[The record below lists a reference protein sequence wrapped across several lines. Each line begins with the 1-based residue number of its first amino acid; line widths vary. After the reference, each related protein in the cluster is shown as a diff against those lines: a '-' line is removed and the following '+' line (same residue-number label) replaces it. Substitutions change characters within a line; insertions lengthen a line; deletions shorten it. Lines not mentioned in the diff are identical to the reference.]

1 MKVYRYEKPVPAF
14 QYIAVEGG
22 AEGSG
27 ATDNFATLE
36 AEVAEAGGTALKVA
50 GGAGTA
56 PRVRVTLGSSSGTLG
71 LGDAIVFEHG
81 TARVMTLG
89 AFNEAYVPEKDVAEG
104 DGLEGRIAALEKTVE
119 TLQAALELLRGR
131 KKTKDEE

>member
-14 QYIAVEGG
+14 QYVAVEG
-22 AEGSG
+22 EGGG
-27 ATDNFATLE
+27 ATDNFAALE
-36 AEVAEAGGTALKVA
+36 AEVVEAGGTALKVA

-81 TARVMTLG
+81 TARTMTAS
-89 AFNEAYVPEKDVAEG
+89 AFNEAYVPEKDLG
-104 DGLEGRIAALEKTVE
+104 DDGLEGRVSALEKTVE

-131 KKTKDEE
+131 KKQTNEE

>member
-14 QYIAVEGG
+14 QYIAVEGV

-27 ATDNFATLE
+27 ATDNFAALE
-36 AEVAEAGGTALKVA
+36 AEVVAAGGQALKVA

-89 AFNEAYVPEKDVAEG
+89 AFNDAYVAEKDAAEG
-104 DGLEGRIAALEKTVE
+104 DGLEGRIATLEKTVG

-131 KKTKDEE
+131 KKQTNEE

>member
-14 QYIAVEGG
+14 QYIAVEGVT
-22 AEGSG
+22 EGSG

-56 PRVRVTLGSSSGTLG
+56 PRVRVTLGSSGGTLG

-81 TARVMTLG
+81 TARVMTFG
-89 AFNEAYVPEKDVAEG
+89 AFNEAYVPEKDVSEG
-104 DGLEGRIAALEKTVE
+104 DGLEGRVTALEKTVE

-131 KKTKDEE
+131 KKQANEE